1 MASTY
6 STYEAKTRFS
16 EVIRRV
22 RAGQRIIISHRG
34 RAVAEI
40 RPLTTQGLDLAS
52 RLERLEE
59 EGAISRRGAPGG
71 PLRPLARK
79 PGALTRFLE
88 SRE

>member
-6 STYEAKTRFS
+6 STYEAKARFS
-16 EVIRRV
+16 EIIRRV

-34 RAVAEI
+34 QAVAEI
-40 RPLTTQGLDLAS
+40 RPLTGQDLDLAS

-59 EGAISRRGAPGG
+59 EGVIDRRGAPVG
-71 PLRPLARK
+71 PLKPLARK
-79 PGALTRFLE
+79 PGSLARFLE